1 MGHDVYRRRGF
12 GREELQHNLAK
23 WKGTLEGRGMKIS
36 RRKTEYTVCTD
47 QEQPRQDSFK
57 MDDVELESGC
67 F

>member
-47 QEQPRQDSFK
+47 SFK